1 MVFKKLA
8 QSLKWLYV
16 YVLNYVKTQFWWSE
30 DKVPGPFALPIFGS
44 LWLYTWM
51 GPYSHDRYRV
61 PLLSLFFFLLPIRA
75 PRWCDRIGYLGFN

>member
-16 YVLNYVKTQFWWSE
+16 YVLNYVKTQFWLSAE

-51 GPYSHDRYRV
+51 GPYSHDRYYYLV
-61 PLLSLFFFLLPIRA
+61 KYEFVKQFLEDG
-75 PRWCDRIGYLGFN
+75 CTFCQF

>member
-8 QSLKWLYV
+8 QSFKWLYV

-30 DKVPGPFALPIFGS
+30 DKVPGPYALPIFGS

-51 GPYSHDRYRV
+51 GPYSHDRYYYV
-61 PLLSLFFFLLPIRA
+61 NLL
-75 PRWCDRIGYLGFN
+75 RICQTIPCCQV